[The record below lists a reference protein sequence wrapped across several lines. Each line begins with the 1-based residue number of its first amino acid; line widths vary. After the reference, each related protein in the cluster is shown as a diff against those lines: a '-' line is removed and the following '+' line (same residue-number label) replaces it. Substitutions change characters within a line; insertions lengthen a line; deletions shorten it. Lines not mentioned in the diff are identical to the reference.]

1 MTIEDKVVLTAQHD
15 PANLP
20 TDAQGN
26 KVDVVLE
33 STPVARYTEVDALKE
48 AGTDAHA
55 ELEDAE
61 QLKQRVQEVITADT
75 TLTGITHRVSEELW
89 GALSNEL
96 LSETIKLKTIKSHDD
111 RIGALDR
118 IEQIKH
124 KLATLLDVFI
134 I

>member
-1 MTIEDKVVLTAQHD
+1 MTIEDKVVVTAQHD

-20 TDAQGN
+20 TDTQGN
-26 KVDVVLE
+26 KADVVLE

-89 GALSNEL
+89 EALSNEL
-96 LSETIKLKTIKSHDD
+96 LSETIKLKSIKTHEY

-124 KLATLLDVFI
+124 
-134 I
+134 

>member
-1 MTIEDKVVLTAQHD
+1 MTIEDKVVVTAQHD

-26 KVDVVLE
+26 KADVVLE

-61 QLKQRVQEVITADT
+61 QLKQRVQE
-75 TLTGITHRVSEELW
+75 RQEEDSQLW
-89 GALSNEL
+89 QS
-96 LSETIKLKTIKSHDD
+96 
-111 RIGALDR
+111 R
-118 IEQIKH
+118 
-124 KLATLLDVFI
+124 
-134 I
+134 

>member
-1 MTIEDKVVLTAQHD
+1 MTIEDKVVVTAQHD

-20 TDAQGN
+20 TDTQGN
-26 KVDVVLE
+26 KADVVLE

-96 LSETIKLKTIKSHDD
+96 LSETIKLKSIKSVEN
-111 RIGALDR
+111 RVGALDR

-124 KLATLLDVFI
+124 KLATLLDEFI